1 LEINGN
7 LISDS
12 IFRLNP
18 FFSDAIFTFMT
29 LFRPCIDLHAGKVK
43 QIVGGTLSDDG
54 AGLQTNF
61 ESDRPAQD
69 YAALY
74 RQDALTGGHV
84 IKLGPDNDRAAR
96 EALAAYPQGLQIG
109 GGIHCENASAWLE
122 AGASHVIVT
131 SWLFDDKGH
140 FRTERLDALV
150 AAVGKERLVL
160 DLSCRVDGDGWVVA
174 MNRWQTRTDLTL
186 NAATLRQLALGCD
199 EFLVHAADVE
209 GKCQGIDTRL
219 VEFLGAHA
227 TIPVTYA
234 GGVHAFNDLQ
244 AVHDLSK
251 GKVDLTIGS
260 ALDLFGGTQVCYA
273 DCVAWNRAQRDE
285 A

>member
-1 LEINGN
+1 
-7 LISDS
+7 
-12 IFRLNP
+12 
-18 FFSDAIFTFMT
+18 MT

-61 ESDRPAQD
+61 ESDRPSG
-69 YAALY
+69 YYGALY
-74 RQDALTGGHV
+74 RKDALRGGHV
-84 IKLGPDNDRAAR
+84 IKLGPDNDGPAR
-96 EALAAYPQGLQIG
+96 EALAAYPRGLQIG
-109 GGIHCENASAWLE
+109 GGICRENATAWLQ

-131 SWLFDDKGH
+131 SWLFDQQGH
-140 FRTERLDALV
+140 FRPGRLDALI
-150 AAVGKERLVL
+150 AEVGKERLVL
-160 DLSCRVDGDGWVVA
+160 DLSCRTDGAGWVVA
-174 MNRWQTRTDLTL
+174 MNRWQTPTDLVL
-186 NAATLRQLALGCD
+186 DAETLRELAHSCD
-199 EFLVHAADVE
+199 EFLIHAADVE
-209 GKCQGIDTRL
+209 GKCEGIDARL